1 MIELSHNTPLSKLN
15 SLKIGDAVIDD
26 YESSGKIV
34 KITKEKQQGFIEFK
48 LLLDNRQSIYLIKC

>member
-1 MIELSHNTPLSKLN
+1 MIEISHNTPLSKLN
-15 SLKIGDAVIDD
+15 SLKIGDTVIDD

-34 KITKEKQQGFIEFK
+34 KITKAKQPGFIEFK